1 MNTSFMKPSNTDITI
16 QMYTPDS
23 ASAALVAMVV
33 LEDAAGL
40 LPGVRTTGVLGAV
53 DALIFPEG
61 KEGSE
66 GSSGS
71 IWSSSGVETVV
82 AIVA

>member
-1 MNTSFMKPSNTDITI
+1 
-16 QMYTPDS
+16 MYTPDS
-23 ASAALVAMVV
+23 ASAAFVAMV
-33 LEDAAGL
+33 LEVCPTGL
-40 LPGVRTTGVLGAV
+40 EPGVRTTGVLGAV
-53 DALIFPEG
+53 VVALIFPEG

-71 IWSSSGVETVV
+71 IWSSSGVETDV

>member
-16 QMYTPDS
+16 QMHTPDS
-23 ASAALVAMVV
+23 ASAALVAMV

-40 LPGVRTTGVLGAV
+40 LPGVRTTGVLGVA